1 MEESFMK
8 IEKKKVTGIKKQS
21 AFVKGAIASAFGM
34 AATFSLSA
42 CMGEAESGQVVGP
55 VENPDSSSDT
65 ESLPSSS
72 SELDIPKSQE
82 ALSSSAIE
90 ALSSAADKLSSSSLE
105 LPYPPPEAGVI
116 APDELDEPK
125 SSSSDTTPASSANE
139 PASSSEQA
147 PYGDCAPD
155 DQKCI
160 DDWRCQHNDP
170 LCPQIYMCDDP
181 KDPRC
186 MMVSMVSTYERTDI
200 T

>member
-1 MEESFMK
+1 MK

-42 CMGEAESGQVVGP
+42 CIGEAESGQVIGP
-55 VENPDSSSDT
+55 VENPESSSDT
-65 ESLPSSS
+65 DFLPSSS

-90 ALSSAADKLSSSSLE
+90 ALSSAAEKLSSSSIE
-105 LPYPPPEAGVI
+105 PMPEAGVLPPYEED
-116 APDELDEPK
+116 PDLN
-125 SSSSDTTPASSANE
+125 SSSDTTPTSSANE

>member
-1 MEESFMK
+1 MK

-42 CMGEAESGQVVGP
+42 CIGEAESGQVIGP
-55 VENPDSSSDT
+55 VENPESSSDT
-65 ESLPSSS
+65 DFLPSSS

-90 ALSSAADKLSSSSLE
+90 ALSSAAEKLSSSSME
-105 LPYPPPEAGVI
+105 PMPEAGVLPPYEDD
-116 APDELDEPK
+116 PDVS
-125 SSSSDTTPASSANE
+125 SSSSDTTPTSSANE